1 MSWFARIFGKS
12 RSVPSASAARPDAAE
27 RRRKAG
33 TAAAPPA
40 KGTEPLRRKSD
51 RAIRRELLHTVV
63 REAMLDLGVLSS
75 HFKFKVMSLDQH
87 GSQFLVMVDL
97 SDEVSQDLTDLAA
110 MEVAIIHRALS
121 HRKLLIKSV
130 YWRMTDQAQVLPP
143 EKRAGSGQSGHSQP
157 GQGGPAGHAAAQTA
171 QPHDPDAVTASG
183 FPITELP
190 DGTVARPLG
199 TTQYGELR

>member
-12 RSVPSASAARPDAAE
+12 RPVSAADAARPDATE
-27 RRRKAG
+27 RRRKPSL
-33 TAAAPPA
+33 AATPVSA
-40 KGTEPLRRKSD
+40 KPRDPLRRKSD
-51 RAIRRELLHTVV
+51 RAVRRDLLHTVV

-110 MEVAIIHRALS
+110 MELAIVQRALS
-121 HRKLLIKSV
+121 HRKLVIKSV

-143 EKRAGSGQSGHSQP
+143 DQRGAGHPQSQP
-157 GQGGPAGHAAAQTA
+157 AHAAAGVAARSGA
-171 QPHDPDAVTASG
+171 QASDPEAVTASG